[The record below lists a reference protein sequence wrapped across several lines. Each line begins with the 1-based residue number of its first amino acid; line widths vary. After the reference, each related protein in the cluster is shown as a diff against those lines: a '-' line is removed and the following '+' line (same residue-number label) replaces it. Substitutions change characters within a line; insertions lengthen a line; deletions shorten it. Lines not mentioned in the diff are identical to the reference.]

1 MQDRYR
7 SVYILVVS
15 IYLCEECDEATK
27 AKACSAQCSG
37 LLSWSGLLLGRR
49 SETDGSRSALIAVAI
64 DGSDRSSRSWPGSY
78 RRPLGHQ
85 KHHPSRTRTMRGARA
100 WPPVGDVRSS
110 SLTETEME
118 DGREK
123 EEDFGGFLHQ
133 KARLWARCLANFNS
147 PAAESLPWHA
157 PPTPTPSSNQQG
169 GLCFARIESASS
181 LTVPVL
187 SYSYSTYPV
196 RPSLVCYSDRL

>member
-37 LLSWSGLLLGRR
+37 LHSWSGLLLGRR
-49 SETDGSRSALIAVAI
+49 SETDGSR
-64 DGSDRSSRSWPGSY
+64 
-78 RRPLGHQ
+78 
-85 KHHPSRTRTMRGARA
+85 
-100 WPPVGDVRSS
+100 
-110 SLTETEME
+110 ME

-157 PPTPTPSSNQQG
+157 PPTPRPSSNQQG
-169 GLCFARIESASS
+169 GLCFARIESASG

-196 RPSLVCYSDRL
+196 RPSLLCY